1 MAKSESE
8 GVEKVK
14 EDYILYLESE
24 EMTPKEFFN
33 LRYYK
38 ENLVGKKILLDGTM
52 RTLQKIYDTFMEYRN
67 AS

>member
-52 RTLQKIYDTFMEYRN
+52 RTLQKIYDTFME
-67 AS
+67 

>member
-1 MAKSESE
+1 
-8 GVEKVK
+8 
-14 EDYILYLESE
+14 
-24 EMTPKEFFN
+24 MTPKEFFN

-67 AS
+67 ASKPTRSMQESLTLFLEKNELQVS

>member
-14 EDYILYLESE
+14 EDYIRYLESE